1 MLYFVINSAADLLQ
15 ILVLARVIL
24 SWLPDQ
30 SGNKYVMLVYGISEQ
45 VLRPIRENL
54 PIQGG
59 GFDFSPIVAF
69 FLIGF
74 IKKLLLVAI

>member
-1 MLYFVINSAADLLQ
+1 MLYFVINSAADLQ

>member
-1 MLYFVINSAADLLQ
+1 MLYFVINSAADMLQ
-15 ILVLARVIL
+15 IIVLARVIL

-30 SGNKYVMLVYGISEQ
+30 SGNKYVMFVYGISEQ
-45 VLRPIRENL
+45 ILRPIRANL